1 VLALNEEIKREHDS
15 HIAAALHARAE
26 RAEQLV
32 TTLRAHLDRARVQT
46 RKAEKEAEEGK
57 VALQEQQREMQR
69 QARAGA
75 RDVRAACSEAERRL
89 KKAEAEANRFFED
102 GRLLG
107 SMLQVNVGVHARTHA
122 HTHTHRERDI
132 AGMYTCVCVHTQDKS
147 LRTVKSKETYTCD
160 KRDPH
165 KTRL

>member
-1 VLALNEEIKREHDS
+1 MLALNEEIKREHDS

-122 HTHTHRERDI
+122 HTHTHTERERHSR
-132 AGMYTCVCVHTQDKS
+132 YVYLCVRTHTRQVFEDCK
-147 LRTVKSKETYTCD
+147 V
-160 KRDPH
+160 KRDLH
-165 KTRL
+165 M

>member
-1 VLALNEEIKREHDS
+1 MRDEECGQEAQNARRASLDSVQVLERDEEIKREHDS

-75 RDVRAACSEAERRL
+75 RDVRAAYSEAERRL
-89 KKAEAEANRFFED
+89 KKAEAEASRVFED

-107 SMLQVNVGVHARTHA
+107 SMLQVNVGVY
-122 HTHTHRERDI
+122 THRERERER
-132 AGMYTCVCVHTQDKS
+132 G
-147 LRTVKSKETYTCD
+147 
-160 KRDPH
+160 
-165 KTRL
+165 KTLL